1 MELAGMQN
9 IVRKTVLRM
18 WEWYGWNFLES
29 ESCSVMSDSLQPHRP
44 YSPWNSPGQNTGVGS
59 LSFLQRIFPTQE
71 SNTGLAHCRWI
82 LYHLRHKGSPRM
94 LEWVVFPF
102 SSGSSQPRNQT
113 WVSCITGSFFT
124 NWATKQSEMKV
135 TQLCLT
141 LCNPMDY
148 MVHGILQARILEN
161 SFPSPGDLP
170 NPGIEPRSP
179 TLWADS
185 LPAEPQGKSI

>member
-113 WVSCITGSFFT
+113 WVSCITGRFF
-124 NWATKQSEMKV
+124 N
-135 TQLCLT
+135 QLS
-141 LCNPMDY
+141 Y
-148 MVHGILQARILEN
+148 SG
-161 SFPSPGDLP
+161 
-170 NPGIEPRSP
+170 SP
-179 TLWADS
+179 TLSRKWPQYRKSYGRKYIIWIKASVTKVHTTLKWSRSVVSDS
-185 LPAEPQGKSI
+185 LRTHGL